1 MGTQANATVS
11 DTITMANLGYLQL
24 KGNPGVW
31 SMMIRP
37 GKGREIYELDSI
49 SDDRNREGTIL
60 EGVGAQVVL
69 DGFDGVTLYPMLKKR
84 PGKESEDILGVPE
97 DNQGDAGFWGSI
109 KKA

>member
-1 MGTQANATVS
+1 
-11 DTITMANLGYLQL
+11 MANLGYLQL

-31 SMMIRP
+31 GMIIRP

-49 SDDRNREGTIL
+49 SDDRNRDGTIL

-84 PGKESEDILGVPE
+84 PGMEKQDILGVPE
-97 DNQGDAGFWGSI
+97 GDQEAPGFWDSI